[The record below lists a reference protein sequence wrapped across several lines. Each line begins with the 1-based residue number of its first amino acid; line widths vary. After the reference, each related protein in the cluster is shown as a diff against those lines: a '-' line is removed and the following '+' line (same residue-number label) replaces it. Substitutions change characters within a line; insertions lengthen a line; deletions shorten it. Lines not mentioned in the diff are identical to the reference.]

1 MQLLDYALAILQQLR
16 DYIHIQHCR
25 HYRYLFNNVSHAT
38 CEVHMYVTQIFLVHM
53 YVAQIFVD
61 MTSYHIN
68 ISCACTVNS
77 RAQKCVLII
86 SHYTNICSACVEN
99 TWAKRACRTISCSRK
114 KKKLSRSRKT
124 YFECLCREYFCKTC
138 LAHYQFLDEGRLI
151 VCSVTCLG
159 FRV

>member
-61 MTSYHIN
+61 MISYHINISYRKFENISYRKYFLQKIFVDMTSYHIN
-68 ISCACTVNS
+68 ISCACTENS

-114 KKKLSRSRKT
+114 KKKIISIKENIFWVPL
-124 YFECLCREYFCKTC
+124 
-138 LAHYQFLDEGRLI
+138 
-151 VCSVTCLG
+151 
-159 FRV
+159 